1 MRDGATQV
9 VRGPGWSKGSALAGL
24 EEANSH
30 ADRTPQV
37 PLGEA
42 LGTFGLIGLLS
53 FGGPAGQIA
62 MMHKV
67 LVEKKRW
74 LDERT
79 FLLALNFCTLLPGP
93 EAMQLAT
100 YSGWRLLGIRGG
112 LIAGTLFVLPGAIV
126 IATLS
131 LLYAVYGAMPS
142 VAAAFLG
149 IKAAVLAIVIEALL
163 RIARRSLQDRTEW
176 LIAAVAFVA
185 IYFFKAP
192 FPLIVLVAGI
202 IGFMRVS
209 EARIQEAIAHP
220 RSPRVPLGQTLRTF
234 ATWLA
239 VWIVPLLAVGWV
251 FGKDHVLAKLALFF
265 SMLAAVTFGGAYAVL
280 AYMAQDAVQIYGWLS
295 PGEML
300 DGLGLAETTPGPL
313 ILVTEFVGF
322 IAAYRHGG
330 GNPVLYGLVGAF
342 VTLWATFA
350 PSFLWIFTG
359 APYIGQIAGLPRLAG
374 ALSAV
379 TAAVVGVILN
389 LSVWFALH
397 VIFGEVPEVTA
408 GPLRFSAPD
417 FASIDWTAAALAV
430 MAGIALFKLRLGM
443 VATLSM
449 CAALS
454 LAAAFLSGS
463 V

>member
-1 MRDGATQV
+1 MRDGGTQAV
-9 VRGPGWSKGSALAGL
+9 MAQVWSKGAVLAGF

-30 ADRTPQV
+30 ADRGPEV

-42 LGTFGLIGLLS
+42 MGTFGLIGLLS

-100 YSGWRLLGIRGG
+100 YSGWRLLGVRGG
-112 LIAGTLFVLPGAIV
+112 LIAGMLFVLPGALV
-126 IATLS
+126 IAVLS

-149 IKAAVLAIVIEALL
+149 IKAAVLAIVVEALL
-163 RIARRSLQDRTEW
+163 RIARRSLQDGTEW
-176 LIAAVAFVA
+176 IIAASAFVA

-192 FPLIVLVAGI
+192 FPLIVLVAGMV
-202 IGFMRVS
+202 GFLRVS
-209 EARIQEAIAHP
+209 EARMQEAIAHP
-220 RSPRVPLGQTLRTF
+220 RAATVPLGQTLRTF
-234 ATWLA
+234 ATWFA

-280 AYMAQDAVQIYGWLS
+280 AYMAQDAVQLYGWLS

-330 GNPVLYGLVGAF
+330 GNPVLYGFLGAF
-342 VTLWATFA
+342 VTLWATFV

-397 VIFGEVPEVTA
+397 VVFKEVPEVTA

-417 FASIDWTAAALAV
+417 FSSMDGTAAALAV

-443 VATLSM
+443 VTTLAI

-454 LAAAFLSGS
+454 LAASFLSGS